1 MRANTF
7 YVRFYSMKKL
17 IVANWKMNGELTKVN
32 ADLSYYANLPATNK
46 ANVVLALPY
55 LYIVWA
61 KQRLLVNSQ
70 IKIAAQ
76 DLSHYRNCGAYTGK
90 INGTMLKD
98 AGVDF
103 VIIGHSE
110 RRTLMGENGA
120 ILIHKVRNAFDSG
133 LLPILCVGEPLSSRE
148 DGSYLQ
154 FIELQLSGL
163 EDIDKEHF
171 RDIVIAYEPCWAI
184 GTGKVP
190 TLGEI
195 QEVVDFINRYMQKRF
210 SYVKITL
217 LYGGSVTSQNASE
230 ILAVSN
236 VGGVLVGGASLKVAD
251 FTAICEKI

>member
-1 MRANTF
+1 MG
-7 YVRFYSMKKL
+7 KL
-17 IVANWKMNGELTKVN
+17 IIANWKMNGELSKINT
-32 ADLSYYANLPATNK
+32 DLSYYANLPATNK

-61 KQRLLVNSQ
+61 KQKLLSNSQ

-90 INGTMLKD
+90 INGSMLKD
-98 AGVDF
+98 AGVDY

-133 LLPILCVGEPLSSRE
+133 LIPVLCVGEPLSARE

-154 FIELQLSGL
+154 FVELQLSGL
-163 EDIDKEHF
+163 EDIEQMHDM
-171 RDIVIAYEPCWAI
+171 IIAYEPCWAI

-190 TLGEI
+190 TLDEI
-195 QEVVDFINRYMQKRF
+195 SEMANFIQRYMQKRF
-210 SYVKITL
+210 PYVKIAL
-217 LYGGSVTSQNASE
+217 LYGGSVSSQNAGE
-230 ILAVSN
+230 ILN
-236 VGGVLVGGASLKVAD
+236 LPGVGGVLVGGASLKVDD
-251 FTAICEKI
+251 FTAICEKL